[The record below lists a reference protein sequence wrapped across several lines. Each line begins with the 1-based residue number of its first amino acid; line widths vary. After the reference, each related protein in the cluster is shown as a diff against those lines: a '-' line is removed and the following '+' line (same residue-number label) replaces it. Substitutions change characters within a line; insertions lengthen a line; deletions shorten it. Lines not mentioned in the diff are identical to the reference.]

1 MLRSIAS
8 IRHMTNGLGIFII
21 ISLLILW
28 NLDLISNLLNL
39 KALDPKLP
47 KEFKGIFTE
56 DKYAQSQSYTRV
68 TSKFDIFQST
78 FNLLL
83 TLTFWLAGG
92 FGWLD
97 GLVREFGY
105 NPILTGLL
113 FMGILFLGQTII
125 GIPFQIYSTF
135 VIEEKFG
142 FNKTTAKTFIIDQL
156 KGLILMVIIGAPIL
170 ALILWIFQS
179 IENAWLWAWLA
190 FTVIQLLLTYLA
202 PTYLLPLFNKF
213 EPMEDGEL
221 KEEIN
226 AVAKKCEFPLTEI
239 HIMDGSKR
247 STKSN
252 AFFTGFGKNKKI
264 ALFDTLIEKHSVKG
278 LVGVL
283 AHEIGHFKCKHIV
296 QRMVVGI
303 IQSAVL
309 FYLIGVVTTPSNPVA
324 QTLFEAFYVEN
335 VSVYAG
341 LIFFFILFSPVN
353 RLLSLL
359 SNITSRKHEFE
370 ADAYAA
376 NAQGTPDHLIDS
388 LKQLSADNLVNLTPH
403 PLPVFLDYSHPP
415 MLKRIEALRKLKV

>member
-1 MLRSIAS
+1 
-8 IRHMTNGLGIFII
+8 MTNALGIIII
-21 ISLLILW
+21 ISLFALW
-28 NLDLISNLLNL
+28 NLDLIATLLNL

-56 DKYAQSQSYTRV
+56 EKYAESQSYTRV
-68 TSKFDIFQST
+68 TSKFGIFQST
-78 FNLLL
+78 FNLAL
-83 TLTFWLAGG
+83 TLTFWLIGG

-97 GLVREFGY
+97 TLTRGFGY
-105 NPILTGLL
+105 GEIITGIC
-113 FMGILFLGQTII
+113 FMGILLLGQTII
-125 GIPFQIYSTF
+125 GIPFQLYSTF

-142 FNKTTAKTFIIDQL
+142 FNKTTPKTFVVDQI
-156 KGLILMVIIGAPIL
+156 KGLLLMAVIGVPIL
-170 ALILWIFQS
+170 ALILWIFNS

-221 KEEIN
+221 KDEIN

-309 FYLIGVVTTPSNPVA
+309 FYLIGVVTNPANPVA
-324 QTLFEAFYVEN
+324 QTLFEAFSVEN

-341 LIFFFILFSPVN
+341 LIFFFILFAPVN
-353 RLLSLL
+353 RVLGLL
-359 SNITSRKHEFE
+359 SNSTSRKHEFE

-376 NAQGTPDHLIDS
+376 NAQGTPNHLIDS

-415 MLKRIEALRKLKV
+415 MLKRIEALRKLKL